1 LSQEQ
6 EHAMPEKHII
16 FGIHINDRV
25 REVPDVQKV
34 LTQYGCQIK
43 TRIGLHHVDEN
54 LCSPRGLI
62 LLEMCG
68 NEALCDELARKL
80 EAIDGVEVQKMVFD
94 HPA

>member
-1 LSQEQ
+1 
-6 EHAMPEKHII
+6 MPEEHII

-43 TRIGLHHVDEN
+43 TRIGLHNVDEN

-68 NEALCDELARKL
+68 DEALCDELARTL